1 MDVETN
7 HDCKGYF
14 EWFLTRETMYDE
26 KTGKPI
32 HSTND
37 PVSETHIPWMTRTI
51 SYCLATILFQ
61 IRSDEEPYHKELVDI
76 IGPSGNSGGDIRSYS
91 LIKPELEFCKCAT
104 WSEEDHTEFCNAINE
119 FASLGLTLNIWFDY
133 NECLCKIPNDYE
145 IPKVMDRMDWR
156 RWENR
161 R

>member
-1 MDVETN
+1 
-7 HDCKGYF
+7 
-14 EWFLTRETMYDE
+14 
-26 KTGKPI
+26 
-32 HSTND
+32 
-37 PVSETHIPWMTRTI
+37 MTRTI

-91 LIKPELEFCKCAT
+91 LIKPELEFCKCGT
-104 WSEEDHTEFCNAINE
+104 WSEEDHIGFCDAMKE

-133 NECLCKIPNDYE
+133 NGCLCKIPNDYE
-145 IPKVMDRMDWR
+145 IPKLDRMNWR

>member
-1 MDVETN
+1 MNDW
-7 HDCKGYF
+7 KGYF
-14 EWFLTRETMYDE
+14 EWFLTKETLYDE

-32 HSTND
+32 DSTNE
-37 PVSETHIPWMTRTI
+37 PISEQYIPWMTRTI

-61 IRSDEEPYHKELVDI
+61 IRGDEEPYHKDI
-76 IGPSGNSGGDIRSYS
+76 SEMFENMGNTGPDIRPYS

-104 WSEEDHTEFCNAINE
+104 WSEEDHIGFCDAMNE
-119 FASLGLTLNIWFDY
+119 FASLGLKLNILYCGDD
-133 NECLCKIPNDYE
+133 CLCKIPNDYE
-145 IPKVMDRMDWR
+145 IPNVKLRRVIDWR